1 MQWLDATVQGI
12 LLGGMYAQYALG
24 MSLMFGVMRIVN
36 TAHGDLLILLSF
48 VAISVSASL
57 QIGPYSTMLAVVP
70 LAAAGGYLLQRFVL
84 NRAVGNDPL
93 PSLIATFGLSITIQN
108 VLLAIFTADPRS
120 LPGNGLEYDSIS
132 LGLLFVGVLPVHIFV
147 AAVLLTG
154 AVHLLLR
161 RTSFGRAL
169 RAAAADTDAA
179 SITGVN
185 PRHVYAGATALAVG
199 VLGVAAVFQALRVT
213 VSPADGPGQLIYA
226 FEAVI
231 IGGMGSLWG
240 AFLGAMLLGVAQA
253 IGGRIDPGW
262 GALAGHLVFLV
273 VLAVRPQGLLSG
285 GAR

>member
-1 MQWLDATVQGI
+1 MQWLDATIQGV

-36 TAHGDLLILLSF
+36 TAHGDLLILLAF
-48 VAISVSASL
+48 VAISLAALL
-57 QIGPYSTMLAVVP
+57 QVGPYPTMALLVP
-70 LAAAGGYLLQRFVL
+70 LAAAAGYVLQRFVL
-84 NRAVGNDPL
+84 NRAVGSDPL

-108 VLLAIFTADPRS
+108 VLLALFSADPRS
-120 LPGNGLEYDSIS
+120 LPGDGLESSSLS
-132 LGLLFVGVLPVHIFV
+132 LGPLHVGLLPVHIFV
-147 AAVLLTG
+147 AALLLTG

-161 RTSFGRAL
+161 HTRFGRGL
-169 RAAAADTDAA
+169 RAAAADADAA
-179 SITGVN
+179 AITGVN

-240 AFLGAMLLGVAQA
+240 GFAGAMLLGVAQA

-262 GALAGHLVFLV
+262 GAIAGHLVFLA
-273 VLAVRPQGLLSG
+273 VLAVRPQGLMG
-285 GAR
+285 RGTR

>member
-108 VLLAIFTADPRS
+108 VLLAVFTADPRS
-120 LPGNGLEYDSIS
+120 LPGDGLEYDSIA
-132 LGLLFVGVLPVHIFV
+132 LGPLFVGVLP
-147 AAVLLTG
+147 
-154 AVHLLLR
+154 
-161 RTSFGRAL
+161 
-169 RAAAADTDAA
+169 
-179 SITGVN
+179 
-185 PRHVYAGATALAVG
+185 
-199 VLGVAAVFQALRVT
+199 
-213 VSPADGPGQLIYA
+213 
-226 FEAVI
+226 
-231 IGGMGSLWG
+231 
-240 AFLGAMLLGVAQA
+240 
-253 IGGRIDPGW
+253 
-262 GALAGHLVFLV
+262 
-273 VLAVRPQGLLSG
+273 
-285 GAR
+285 

>member
-1 MQWLDATVQGI
+1 MQWLDATIQGV
-12 LLGGMYAQYALG
+12 LLGGLYAQYALG

-48 VAISVSASL
+48 VAISLAGLL
-57 QIGPYSTMLAVVP
+57 QIGPYPTMVVLVP
-70 LAAAGGYLLQRFVL
+70 LAAAAGYGLQRFVL

-93 PSLIATFGLSITIQN
+93 PSLIATFGLSITVQN
-108 VLLAIFTADPRS
+108 ALLAVFSADPRS
-120 LPGNGLEYDSIS
+120 LPGDGLESGS
-132 LGLLFVGVLPVHIFV
+132 LALGPLHIGLLPLHIFV

-154 AVHLLLR
+154 VLHLLLR
-161 RTSFGRAL
+161 RSPFGRAL
-169 RAAAADTDAA
+169 RAAAADADAA
-179 SITGVN
+179 AITGVN
-185 PRHVYAGATALAVG
+185 ARHVYAGATALAVG

-240 AFLGAMLLGVAQA
+240 AFAGAMLLGVAQA

-262 GALAGHLVFLV
+262 GAIAGHLMFLA
-273 VLAVRPQGLLSG
+273 VLAVRPQGLMG
-285 GAR
+285 RGAR